1 MIKKL
6 KFILLGFICFLRFF
20 DPTLVGAKDYT
31 ILEAQHIKFQ
41 YRIGIF
47 PFEGHFTLENSI
59 FAINFENPSASKLR
73 LKIDLNSS
81 SAGFFLA
88 TSAMLGESVLYAKKY
103 PYIFFESK
111 RVLVNDNNFK
121 IIGDITIRG
130 ISKEITIS
138 AKLQNPKILKMKD
151 KKNLKFQIAAKLNR
165 SDFNAVGYANV
176 VGDVIDLNSSIDL
189 ITGD

>member
-6 KFILLGFICFLRFF
+6 KFILIGFICFLRFF
-20 DPTLVGAKDYT
+20 DPTLSGAKEYT
-31 ILEAQHIKFQ
+31 ILEAQQVKFQ
-41 YRIGIF
+41 YHIGIF
-47 PFEGHFTLENSI
+47 PFEGYFSLENSI

-88 TSAMLGESVLYAKKY
+88 TIAMLGESVLYAEKY
-103 PYIFFESK
+103 PYILFESK
-111 RVLVNDNNFK
+111 GVIVNDNNFK

-130 ISKEITIS
+130 ISKEISIS
-138 AKLQNPKILKMKD
+138 AKLKNPKILKVQD